1 MIYLNGLVCFNISIL
16 FGILLSHVAHGVE
29 FEKRLQE
36 DLINNYNRLVRPVE
50 KNSDKLVVKLGIKLI
65 QILDVV
71 KISFKTIA
79 TIATLFM
86 KALKL

>member
-1 MIYLNGLVCFNISIL
+1 MIYLHGLVCSSFSILIL
-16 FGILLSHVAHGVE
+16 FGCLSHVTCGVE

-36 DLINNYNRLVRPVE
+36 DLIKNYNRLVRPVE

-71 KISFKTIA
+71 NNNKIKT
-79 TIATLFM
+79 LE
-86 KALKL
+86 AL